1 MALPTTGAISLSQ
14 VVAEFGGVAPH
25 AMSEFYALLGKGV
38 TGLPSSGVFNCSQFY
53 GKSNQV
59 ITSVWTAS
67 GYNTSSSAWV
77 MSSGSYIAA
86 GDSNAN
92 GNWIQWVISGTAQPR
107 IWGPALN
114 SYITTASYGGQL
126 YRRYAAG
133 DYSYNQGGGNGWANV
148 WSNLVQ
154 HYLATTTWTDTSAY
168 QNTTT
173 TAQITT

>member
-77 MSSGSYIAA
+77 IIGNSSWSRYTTNNSGSWDVWYIYGVYVYGPYWALVA
-86 GDSNAN
+86 GHKRALSYN
-92 GNWIQWVISGTAQPR
+92 G
-107 IWGPALN
+107 
-114 SYITTASYGGQL
+114 ASY
-126 YRRYAAG
+126 RRVAADYAG
-133 DYSYNQGGGNGWANV
+133 NNNYPPSYDSRVEWYQ
-148 WSNLVQ
+148 
-154 HYLATTTWTDTSAY
+154 TTSVWTDTSAY
-168 QNTTT
+168 VNTTT

>member
-67 GYNTSSSAWV
+67 GYNSTTNTSLGAYWGGVTSNALFHAGNSSSFTF
-77 MSSGSYIAA
+77 YFAA
-86 GDSNAN
+86 GMP
-92 GNWIQWVISGTAQPR
+92 GRTSGTASGGTAYYYQ
-107 IWGPALN
+107 
-114 SYITTASYGGQL
+114 SASYVWGAYTYTKGSQNWSSSSGTN
-126 YRRYAAG
+126 RSFSVVVHQAAT
-133 DYSYNQGGGNGWANV
+133 V
-148 WSNLVQ
+148 WV
-154 HYLATTTWTDTSAY
+154 DTSAY
-168 QNTTT
+168 VNTTT